1 MIKLITG
8 SAGQGKTLELFRRII
23 LDSRLHGKQSLI
35 FTEDSLFHREDINAM
50 INKESVPKTL
60 ICEMSLDGFLK
71 YVEIGNINPVI
82 PTSKTVRIGV
92 DYSVLTPRVVSACHK
107 LSKLGY
113 DVYVTCQIMRQSAP
127 VQNEFEK
134 LFN

>member
-8 SAGQGKTLELFRRII
+8 SAGQGKTLKLFEKMM
-23 LDSRLHGKQSLI
+23 LDARLHGKQSLI
-35 FTEDSLFHREDINAM
+35 FTEDRLIHREDIKAL
-50 INKESVPKTL
+50 INKQAVPRTL
-60 ICEMSLDGFLK
+60 VCEMSLDDFLK
-71 YVEIGNINPVI
+71 YVEMGNINPVI

-92 DYSVLTPRVVSACHK
+92 DYSVLTPRVVTACHK
-107 LSKLGY
+107 LSELGY
-113 DVYVTCQIMRQSAP
+113 DVYVTCQIMRQSA